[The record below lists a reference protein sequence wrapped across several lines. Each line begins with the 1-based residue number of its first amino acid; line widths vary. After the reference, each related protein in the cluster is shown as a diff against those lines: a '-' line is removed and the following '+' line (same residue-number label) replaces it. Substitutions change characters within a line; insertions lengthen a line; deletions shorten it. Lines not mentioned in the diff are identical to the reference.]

1 MYQEDKIMMKKGLA
15 AFRSNIDAA
24 FRSNIN
30 AENSIPSVSRRQDH
44 DEEGVGCVKIKY

>member
-1 MYQEDKIMMKKGLA
+1 MRKKGLA

-44 DEEGVGCVKIKY
+44 DEEGVGCV